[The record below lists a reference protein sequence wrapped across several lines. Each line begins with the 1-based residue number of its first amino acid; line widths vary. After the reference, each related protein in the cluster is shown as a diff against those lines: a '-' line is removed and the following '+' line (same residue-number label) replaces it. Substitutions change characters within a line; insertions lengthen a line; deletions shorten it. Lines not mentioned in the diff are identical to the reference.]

1 MHLITPEQLKGIFPL
16 SEQMKKTVDSGRN
29 TVRSIL
35 KGDDKRVLAV
45 VGPCSIHDIE
55 SAKDYAVKLK
65 KLSDRLKEKLFIVMR
80 VYLEKPRT
88 STGWK
93 GFMNDPH
100 LNNSC
105 SIDDGLKLSR
115 ELLSF
120 IAELGL
126 PAGGEA
132 LNPLTPLYFHDLY
145 SWSAIG
151 ARTTESQTHR
161 DMAGSFDT
169 VTGFKNSTDG
179 NVDIAINALLSASNP
194 RKYIGITHEGKA
206 SIINTPGNSDTH
218 IVLRGGKAPNYSPKH
233 IRKYEDRLNQLG
245 LPQRIMV
252 DCSHG
257 NSSKNAMNQADVL
270 DSISNQINEGNTSI
284 FGFMLESNINAGRQE
299 IPTDITTLKY
309 GVSVTDECL
318 SWEITEKLLTKFYN
332 DYHPEKR

>member
-1 MHLITPEQLKGIFPL
+1 MLLITPNKLKESLPL
-16 SEQMKKTVDSGRN
+16 SEQMRKTVEEGRSA
-29 TVRSIL
+29 VRSIL

-55 SAKDYAVKLK
+55 LAKDYAVRLKNLSDKLK
-65 KLSDRLKEKLFIVMR
+65 DKLFIVMR

-93 GFMNDPH
+93 GFVNDPY

-105 SIDDGLKLSR
+105 SIEDGLKLSR

-120 IAELGL
+120 IAGLGL
-126 PAGGEA
+126 PAGGEV
-132 LNPLTPLYFHDLY
+132 LNPATPHYFHDLY

-151 ARTTESQTHR
+151 ARTSESQTHR

-194 RKYIGITHEGKA
+194 RKYIGITPEGNV
-206 SIINTPGNSDTH
+206 SIIDTPGNKDTH

-233 IRKYEDRLNQLG
+233 IRKYEDKLKQLG

-257 NSSKNAMNQADVL
+257 NSGKSAANQADVL
-270 DSISNQINEGNTSI
+270 DNISNQIKEGNNSI
-284 FGFMLESNINAGRQE
+284 FGLMLESNINYGRQE
-299 IPTDITTLKY
+299 IPADISKLKY

-318 SWEITEKLLTKFYN
+318 SWETTERLLTKFY
-332 DYHPEKR
+332 DDLG